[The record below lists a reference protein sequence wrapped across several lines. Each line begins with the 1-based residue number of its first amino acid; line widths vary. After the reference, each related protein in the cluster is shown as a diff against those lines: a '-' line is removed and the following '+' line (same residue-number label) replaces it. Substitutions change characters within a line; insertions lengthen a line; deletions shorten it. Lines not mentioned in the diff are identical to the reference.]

1 MASVHGDT
9 GVDKDPGGIR
19 PRESSPDES
28 LRLATYL
35 PLLIPIILFL
45 TSLYFPPMVA
55 SDSGIGFLALRSM
68 FDGGAFNRITL
79 PDPANIA
86 ADVAIFLT
94 WWSPGQYLVPGT
106 LVWLGTSY
114 GLALSLTVLVATII
128 GVVGWIQVARSF
140 AVSYFVLF
148 TFALGLNTFAY
159 VVLQFQFYWGGEL
172 LLFAAAPWS
181 LYAMRWSAD
190 KPPILCFMIALLSAA
205 MLFFAKLTGLI
216 VFVANVAALS
226 LIALVNKR
234 RLDSSTI
241 AMWAASV
248 IAALCFMLFWTAR
261 GQVPAGGATFS
272 FGWLSIWFSFAGA
285 AFSGI
290 SGLEFLHW
298 FLKHRWVS
306 TGYDLRMG
314 NELSYLLGPIGL
326 LLMIWVWLRL
336 RHTRYRDMAVLLLTI
351 TLLYAIALVAAM
363 HISEGGDIPL
373 EERYFR
379 YAGILF
385 FLLLLTAV
393 DQWQVRFAKGI
404 ACIVV
409 IVLGLYGVRTFI
421 TSALA
426 QTRSGYFD
434 PVAGVS
440 QDLISPAVLQ
450 YLRSET
456 AKHGFRR
463 PLVVVPSP
471 GAAISLPGFRVLAGP
486 NFGVWEGPAF
496 GKWMGYA
503 DRTTWVG
510 RAEKIFVVLP
520 EQMLRNGKAEATLRL
535 FTSYEFENWKHTKLD
550 GLIVYTQ

>member
-1 MASVHGDT
+1 MGSAQGGT

-19 PRESSPDES
+19 LRQSSPEES
-28 LRLATYL
+28 LRLATYS

-68 FDGGAFNRITL
+68 FDGGAFNRITV
-79 PDPANIA
+79 PDPADIA
-86 ADVAIFLT
+86 GDVAIFLT
-94 WWSPGQYLVPGT
+94 WWSPGQYLVPGIF
-106 LVWLGTSY
+106 VWLGTSY
-114 GLALSLTVLVATII
+114 GLALSLTVVVATII

-190 KPPILCFMIALLSAA
+190 KPPILCFTIALLSAA
-205 MLFFAKLTGLI
+205 LLFFAKLTGLI

-241 AMWAASV
+241 AMGAASA
-248 IAALCFMLFWTAR
+248 IAALCFMLFWVPR

-272 FGWLSIWFSFAGA
+272 FSWLPIWFSFAGA

-298 FLKHRWVS
+298 SLKHRWVS
-306 TGYDLRMG
+306 TSNLWMG
-314 NELSYLLGPIGL
+314 NDLGYLLGPIGL
-326 LLMIWVWLRL
+326 LLMTWVWLRL
-336 RHTRYRDMAVLLLTI
+336 HHTRYRDMAALLLAIVILYTI
-351 TLLYAIALVAAM
+351 VLAAAM
-363 HISEGGDIPL
+363 QISEGGDIPF

-393 DQWQVRFAKGI
+393 DQWRARFSKGL
-404 ACIVV
+404 ACAVV
-409 IVLGLYGVRTFI
+409 VALSLYGVKTFV
-421 TSALA
+421 TSVSA
-426 QTRSGYFD
+426 QTRTGYYD
-434 PVAGVS
+434 PVAGIS

-456 AKHGFRR
+456 ERNGFRR

-471 GAAISLPGFRVLAGP
+471 AAAISLPRFRFLAGP
-486 NFGVWEGPAF
+486 NFGVWVGPAF

-510 RAEKIFVVLP
+510 RAEKIFLVLP
-520 EQMLRNGKAEATLRL
+520 EKMVESGKAEAALRL

-550 GLIVYTQ
+550 GLIIYTQ